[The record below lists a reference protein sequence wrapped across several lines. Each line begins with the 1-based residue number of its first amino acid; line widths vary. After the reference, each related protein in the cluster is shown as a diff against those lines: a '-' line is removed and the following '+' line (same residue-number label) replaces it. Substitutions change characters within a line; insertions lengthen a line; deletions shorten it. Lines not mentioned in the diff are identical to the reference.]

1 MKLELQIKIPYEN
14 EKIAKIIERS
24 ITPDNYGAPI
34 NTNIQMNIENS
45 FLSIRILSTDDIPSF
60 LRTVDDLLV
69 CINLTEKILKE
80 FASIT

>member
-1 MKLELQIKIPYEN
+1 
-14 EKIAKIIERS
+14 
-24 ITPDNYGAPI
+24 
-34 NTNIQMNIENS
+34 MNIENS